1 MAFLLARFFTLS
13 GSILTTSFTLA
24 SHIARRAI
32 AGQFWTSAL
41 NPSFGESAFQVFGN
55 AEFGA
60 PLPEIGEV

>member
-1 MAFLLARFFTLS
+1 MLS

-32 AGQFWTSAL
+32 AFSVGVVGL
-41 NPSFGESAFQVFGN
+41 NPRFGESAFQVFGN
-55 AEFGA
+55 AEFRG